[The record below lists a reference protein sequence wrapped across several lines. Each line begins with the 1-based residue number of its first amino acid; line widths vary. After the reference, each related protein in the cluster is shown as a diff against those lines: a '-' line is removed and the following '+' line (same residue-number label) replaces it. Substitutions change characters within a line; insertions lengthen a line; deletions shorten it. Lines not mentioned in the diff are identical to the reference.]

1 MDAIGCDME
10 PLLLDMPTE
19 IATDRLRLRVP
30 RAGDG
35 AVVAP
40 TVLASLPQLKPWL
53 PWATDAYDGTS
64 AELWAR
70 RAAGQFLLRQQF
82 QFLIFTAAG
91 EHVGNVGLFNL
102 RWDVPEGEI
111 GYWLGTPFV
120 GRGYMAEA
128 VAAVVAMAFDA
139 LSAER
144 VVIRCEAVNGRSRRV
159 AERCGFA
166 LDGTLRRWGRDTAGR
181 LGDECVYSKLR

>member
-1 MDAIGCDME
+1 M
-10 PLLLDMPTE
+10 
-19 IATDRLRLRVP
+19 
-30 RAGDG
+30 
-35 AVVAP
+35 
-40 TVLASLPQLKPWL
+40 
-53 PWATDAYDGTS
+53 
-64 AELWAR
+64 WAR

-102 RWDVPEGEI
+102 RWDVPEAEI

-139 LSAER
+139 LSTER

-181 LGDECVYSKLR
+181 LSDECVYSKLR